1 MTPNSSPAKSEKPL
15 DKAPDPLLGGAAAQ
29 IGRSLY
35 NLAWYPAFPLALLVS
50 GGRAGLPRRQRLGRI
65 DSLPMHEG
73 AMRFWLHASSVGEV
87 EAVAPIALGLLQD
100 QPTAVLVVTTMTE
113 TGREAALRRI
123 PGAAAC
129 RLAPLDHPL
138 IVRAFLAAIAPDVV
152 LISEAELWPNYFI
165 ESRRCGARVVLINGR
180 LSARSLKR
188 YRLMRSLWGAA
199 LNCADLL
206 MVQSRTD
213 ADRYLALGAPPARV
227 VVTGNT
233 KFGPLQY
240 DGSDAHPALARFA
253 AAGMTLIAGSTAPR
267 EEELLLDAF
276 LQLRQR
282 FAGLRLVL
290 APRHLERVCEI
301 MELLGGKQLEYIK
314 ASALKA
320 GAELSA
326 TADVLLLDTLGD
338 LRFLYPYGT
347 LAFVGGSLFE
357 GRGGQN
363 LGEPA
368 AAGVAVLFG
377 PFHEKHQEIAQAL
390 LVRGGGVVVR
400 NEQELVCTAARL
412 LRDEPARREAC
423 LRAREAYESLI
434 GGAARSLLE
443 LRALISAR

>member
-1 MTPNSSPAKSEKPL
+1 MTPNSSPAQSEKPPVKAL
-15 DKAPDPLLGGAAAQ
+15 DSGGAAAR

-35 NLAWYPAFPLALLVS
+35 NLAWYPALPLALFIG
-50 GGRAGLPRRQRLGRI
+50 GGRAQFARRQRMGRG

-73 AMRFWLHASSVGEV
+73 AIRFWLHASSVGEI
-87 EAVAPIALGLLQD
+87 EAVTPIALGLLEYR
-100 QPTAVLVVTTMTE
+100 PAAVLVVTTMTE

-138 IVRAFLAAIAPDVV
+138 TVRAFVAAVAPDVV

-165 ESRRCGARVVLINGR
+165 ESRRFGARVVLINGR

-188 YRLMRSLWGAA
+188 YHLMRSLWAAA

-206 MVQSRTD
+206 MVQSWSD
-213 ADRYLALGAPPARV
+213 ADRYLALGAPPSRI

-233 KFGPLQY
+233 KFGLV
-240 DGSDAHPALARFA
+240 DVGDNNAHPALARFA
-253 AAGMTLIAGSTAPR
+253 AAGRTLVAGSTAPR
-267 EEELLLDAF
+267 EEEQLLDAY
-276 LQLRQR
+276 LQLREP

-290 APRHLERVCEI
+290 APRHLERVGEI
-301 MELLGGKQLEYIK
+301 MELLGGKQLEYMK

-320 GAELSA
+320 GAQPSA

-338 LRFLYPYGT
+338 LRLLYRHGT
-347 LAFVGGSLFE
+347 LAFVGGSLFD

-377 PFHEKHQEIAQAL
+377 PFHENQKETAQAL
-390 LVRGGGVVVR
+390 LAHGGGVVVSNAR
-400 NEQELVCTAARL
+400 ELVCAAARL
-412 LRDEPARREAC
+412 LRDEAARREQGA
-423 LRAREAYESLI
+423 RAREVYESLA
-434 GGAARSLLE
+434 GGAARSLAE
-443 LRALISAR
+443 LRALISSP